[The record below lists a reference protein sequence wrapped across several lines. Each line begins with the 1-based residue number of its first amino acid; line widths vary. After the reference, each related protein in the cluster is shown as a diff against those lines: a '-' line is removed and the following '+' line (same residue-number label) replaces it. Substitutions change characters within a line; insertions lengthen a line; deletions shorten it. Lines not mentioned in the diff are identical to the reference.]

1 MTARRLYRMLTT
13 ATASSASI
21 SSLVTSC
28 TDVVGRSR
36 HFSIFSANDSP
47 ALKTAAHSHA
57 PGILEISARARA

>member
-1 MTARRLYRMLTT
+1 MDQCILTT

-36 HFSIFSANDSP
+36 HFSIFSTNDRP
-47 ALKTAAHSHA
+47 ALKNS
-57 PGILEISARARA
+57 GS

>member
-1 MTARRLYRMLTT
+1 MLTT

-36 HFSIFSANDSP
+36 HFAIFSANDRP
-47 ALKTAAHSHA
+47 ALKNS
-57 PGILEISARARA
+57 GS